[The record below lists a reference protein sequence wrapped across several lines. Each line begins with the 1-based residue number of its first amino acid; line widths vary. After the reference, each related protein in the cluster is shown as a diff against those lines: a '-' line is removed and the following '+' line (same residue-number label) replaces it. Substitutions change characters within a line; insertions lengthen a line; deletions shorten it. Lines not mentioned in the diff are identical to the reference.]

1 MFSVAA
7 VPILALAL
15 LYLAIGRYRGDA
27 LARTAGVAAALGG
40 TLGAS
45 LVLPQVNQGLS
56 TAGFI
61 VVAVVALVLA
71 VGGSIIAERRLR
83 RVRP

>member
-1 MFSVAA
+1 

-15 LYLAIGRYRGDA
+15 LYLAIGRYRVDA

-45 LVLPQVNQGLS
+45 LVLPQVNQGVS
-56 TAGFI
+56 TTGF
-61 VVAVVALVLA
+61 VLLAVVALVFA
-71 VGGSIIAERRLR
+71 VGGSVYAERRLK
-83 RVRP
+83 RVQS